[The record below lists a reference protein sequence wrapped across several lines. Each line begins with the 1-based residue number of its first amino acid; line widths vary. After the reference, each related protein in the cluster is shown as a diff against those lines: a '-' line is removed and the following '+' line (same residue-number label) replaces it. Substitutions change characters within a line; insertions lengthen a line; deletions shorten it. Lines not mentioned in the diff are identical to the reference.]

1 MNKEKDK
8 TINING
14 STKPCSICRYSA
26 ILGLNSQDSPV
37 YACKNRTGVCPKL
50 KETTKQETS
59 AAEKLQNQEPT
70 CGSEYRAHYI
80 NRFMERR

>member
-14 STKPCSICRYSA
+14 STKPCSICGYSA

-37 YACKNRTGVCPKL
+37 YACKNRTGGMPEVKGN
-50 KETTKQETS
+50 KVRDFGGREITE
-59 AAEKLQNQEPT
+59 
-70 CGSEYRAHYI
+70 
-80 NRFMERR
+80 

>member
-14 STKPCSICRYSA
+14 STKPCSICGYSA

-50 KETTKQETS
+50 KETKSETTV
-59 AAEKLQNQEPT
+59 AEELQNEGSI

-80 NRFMERR
+80 NRFMRRR